1 MRRIIMLSKMFSVT
15 FTILLIAGIVWE
27 MMQSPS
33 SEHTVVTNTQTE
45 TSESVQ
51 IGEKTNDEAEITETA
66 EENPTEEVKE
76 TKKKITQLDI
86 EKQETRLELLQ
97 TRLDEVQPQLVF
109 YQSLPESLSDEDVHE
124 IAQKRILQCYE
135 ENVVLAVEIKAVL
148 MDSLGVSLPSGF
160 SSNSAADDYVEY
172 LKEDVVGGIVDQIAS
187 EPVQD
192 AVKNGI
198 DGAIEAYE
206 AEGSLGAA
214 LSGAV
219 NSVADGVI
227 AQIQDAPYE
236 LAKGILDETTMG
248 LFSVAEGLANSDSPE
263 DFLKNMAD
271 EKTGGLIGSI
281 GSIVNYE
288 DSPTTYFQSLS
299 RSASVS
305 AAELKGFLEMEKV
318 NSDDIANMMYRYS
331 QFGETLSDVKTYDW
345 KGYYDSM
352 EVLYGQFVRNE
363 IMIEILSGE
372 ASYE

>member
-1 MRRIIMLSKMFSVT
+1 M
-15 FTILLIAGIVWE
+15 
-27 MMQSPS
+27 
-33 SEHTVVTNTQTE
+33 
-45 TSESVQ
+45 
-51 IGEKTNDEAEITETA
+51 
-66 EENPTEEVKE
+66 
-76 TKKKITQLDI
+76 
-86 EKQETRLELLQ
+86 
-97 TRLDEVQPQLVF
+97 
-109 YQSLPESLSDEDVHE
+109 
-124 IAQKRILQCYE
+124 
-135 ENVVLAVEIKAVL
+135 
-148 MDSLGVSLPSGF
+148 
-160 SSNSAADDYVEY
+160 EY

-187 EPVQD
+187 APVQH

-219 NSVADGVI
+219 DSIADGVI

-236 LAKGILDETTMG
+236 LAKGILDETTGG

-281 GSIVNYE
+281 GSIVNYD

-299 RSASVS
+299 KSASAS

-345 KGYYDSM
+345 KAYYDSM
-352 EVLYGQFVRNE
+352 DVLYGQFVRNE

-372 ASYE
+372 VSYE